1 MGEESSETESETNE
15 NDQRMPDDFFP
26 GESKMDSD
34 IDSEIQRHT
43 SIQSNSNSESSLSLN
58 DVNFAGPNQL
68 PISGIGLLSQAQHH
82 HLTPESRK
90 FRNRSNDS
98 ARSDFSDSV
107 ASETFKATAQRR
119 GSGSLSPRLI
129 QFKRRESI
137 DSIINEEKNHEHE
150 INDLKNLN
158 SKVEDLF
165 ESKTKKLASSDTP
178 SNSPKRRHLGKQVFI
193 PSISSTCSSPTR
205 PYQRAQSP
213 LTSTAGSTSTCRKRR
228 FTDQE
233 EFSPISKKPTRPAAR
248 SSASLCSTCS
258 FDSDTL
264 NSNSPQSD
272 HLPDFRAETNEMDVE
287 AAQV

>member
-1 MGEESSETESETNE
+1 MN
-15 NDQRMPDDFFP
+15 F
-26 GESKMDSD
+26 
-34 IDSEIQRHT
+34 
-43 SIQSNSNSESSLSLN
+43 QSNSNSESSLSLN

-107 ASETFKATAQRR
+107 ASETFKGNRFDPRILLTIHLATAQRR

-165 ESKTKKLASSDTP
+165 GRTKRTAPDNHYCSESKTKKLTSSDTP
-178 SNSPKRRHLGKQVFI
+178 SNSPKRRHLGKQV
-193 PSISSTCSSPTR
+193 
-205 PYQRAQSP
+205 
-213 LTSTAGSTSTCRKRR
+213 TS
-228 FTDQE
+228 
-233 EFSPISKKPTRPAAR
+233 
-248 SSASLCSTCS
+248 
-258 FDSDTL
+258 
-264 NSNSPQSD
+264 
-272 HLPDFRAETNEMDVE
+272 
-287 AAQV
+287 